1 MISKCIYDAI
11 VIGSGIAGS
20 TVAHALKM
28 RGLKTALFDRGSLAS
43 GGTSV
48 AGAWISPVV
57 SKANKW
63 NTFVNQGFTFSAE
76 YYARHVPHLKHEKG
90 TVRLKPAHVTEEQF
104 QQWLDHAPSPHTRVE
119 GGALL
124 HRGFMLEP
132 RETCRHLT
140 RHVDDIFELTPVTHL
155 THRDGDW
162 LVNEQYLTR
171 HVILCTAHDT
181 ALVDQPWLKNYLRP
195 VYGDV
200 LEVSTSSHVP
210 HTISGGT
217 PNVFISP
224 SSFLGNGH
232 VLIGATHIQPNEQ
245 RQFDLHDTR
254 LEELLSH
261 AQTIHPLKDARI
273 VSVRSGI
280 RATTE
285 DHYPLAGLCLDIER
299 VLAKYGHKLKKGGR
313 INDEELIYKSNFW
326 LHTGLR
332 GRGFTLAPLLSSL
345 LAECIAENKRPWE
358 VLPLQVSSNTA
369 LMNWARREDE
379 RERHLR
385 RLHGTQG

>member
-1 MISKCIYDAI
+1 VSKCY
-11 VIGSGIAGS
+11 SLTS
-20 TVAHALKM
+20 T
-28 RGLKTALFDRGSLAS
+28 R
-43 GGTSV
+43 
-48 AGAWISPVV
+48 
-57 SKANKW
+57 
-63 NTFVNQGFTFSAE
+63 
-76 YYARHVPHLKHEKG
+76 
-90 TVRLKPAHVTEEQF
+90 
-104 QQWLDHAPSPHTRVE
+104 HAPSPHTRVE

-261 AQTIHPLKDARI
+261 AQTIHPLKDAR
-273 VSVRSGI
+273 VSVQCARKLLYPHAACRLLVCAAEFEPRRKIIILSRASRADTIISTANDTHSQHRS
-280 RATTE
+280 
-285 DHYPLAGLCLDIER
+285 LF
-299 VLAKYGHKLKKGGR
+299 GH
-313 INDEELIYKSNFW
+313 
-326 LHTGLR
+326 
-332 GRGFTLAPLLSSL
+332 
-345 LAECIAENKRPWE
+345 
-358 VLPLQVSSNTA
+358 
-369 LMNWARREDE
+369 
-379 RERHLR
+379 
-385 RLHGTQG
+385 